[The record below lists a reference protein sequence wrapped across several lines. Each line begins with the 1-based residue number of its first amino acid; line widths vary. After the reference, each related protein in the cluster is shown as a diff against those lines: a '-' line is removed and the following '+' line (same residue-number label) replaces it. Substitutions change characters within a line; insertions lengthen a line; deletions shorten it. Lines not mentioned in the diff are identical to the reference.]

1 MVFVS
6 ICTALY
12 NYVPQ
17 GDNELDLQEGDL
29 VYVLEK
35 STEDDWWRA
44 KKRARAGE
52 DEEPQGLIPNN
63 YVEQVS
69 NDQTYTGRRSYPSRP
84 RDYALTVDQK
94 LNMLIM

>member
-12 NYVPQ
+12 DYAPQ
-17 GDNELDLQEGDL
+17 SANELELQEGDL

-44 KKRARAGE
+44 KKRDLIA
-52 DEEPQGLIPNN
+52 DEEPSGLIPNN
-63 YVEQVS
+63 YVEEVWS
-69 NDQTYTGRRSYPSRP
+69 INTFLAG
-84 RDYALTVDQK
+84 
-94 LNMLIM
+94 

>member
-35 STEDDWWRA
+35 STDDDWWRA

-52 DEEPQGLIPNN
+52 DDEPQGLIPNN

-69 NDQTYTGRRSYPSRP
+69 NNQQYPGRRRRIYLP
-84 RDYALTVDQK
+84 RDYASTVD
-94 LNMLIM
+94 

>member
-17 GDNELDLQEGDL
+17 GDNELALQEGDL

-35 STEDDWWRA
+35 STEDDWWKA
-44 KKRARAGE
+44 KKRARPDE
-52 DEEPQGLIPNN
+52 DEESTGLIPNN
-63 YVEQVS
+63 YVEDVS
-69 NDQTYTGRRSYPSRP
+69 RRQIPLHCYNV
-84 RDYALTVDQK
+84 ALGLDTS
-94 LNMLIM
+94 